1 MTETGVSPGMVA
13 IAGRMSGEDLIHARL
28 AGADYP
34 AWRRQVE
41 RVRYCS
47 RPVRVTGR
55 ASAVDTSTGEVSASF
70 SSSSQPD
77 GTLLIACG
85 DRRASVCASC
95 AETYRRDMWHVVA
108 SGLQG
113 RSTATSSAS
122 HAGARADTAGSVV
135 PSTVE
140 SHPRLFV
147 TLTAPSFGPV
157 HRAAGGSACR
167 PRSGRNRTCS
177 HLRPAGCGLAHD
189 AGHHIIGTPL
199 CADCYDYTGAVL
211 WNSHAGE
218 LWRRTRIAIDR
229 ALAPLASA
237 ATGDHVRAA
246 GVRDLLRVSYVK
258 VAEFQKRGLVHLH
271 LVIRLDDA
279 DPDDGGAIVP
289 PPSWATAALLAS
301 AVRRAVDTAAV
312 ALPAPDG
319 RLRVAQWGSQHDIS
333 DVSAGGPAGDSR
345 RVAAYL
351 AKYATKTASD
361 SAGASGALASRFRR
375 LHRTW
380 LRAKIGAHL
389 ARMVET
395 AWDLGGRTDLADLK
409 LRSWAHTLGYRGHF
423 ATKSRRYSVTL
434 GALRAARRTWRAEQ
448 GAASGTADVWH
459 SGTDGASVVVGDW
472 AYAGR
477 GYTHPTDA
485 QLAENMAR
493 EYEDALHEYRDLLR
507 REAEIA
513 EWCPLSDE

>member
-1 MTETGVSPGMVA
+1 MTGTELSPGMRA
-13 IAGRMSGEDLIHARL
+13 MSDRVS
-28 AGADYP
+28 GADYP

-41 RVRYCS
+41 RVRYCA
-47 RPVRVTGR
+47 RPVRVTGC

-70 SSSSQPD
+70 SSGDQPD

-113 RSTATSSAS
+113 RSTATSSGT
-122 HAGARADTAGSVV
+122 HTGARADTAGSVV

-157 HRAAGGSACR
+157 HSARGGAVCR
-167 PRSGRNRTCS
+167 PRSGRARVCA
-177 HLRPAGCGLAHD
+177 HGRPAGCGLVHDTAHPVV
-189 AGHHIIGTPL
+189 GTPL
-199 CADCYDYTGAVL
+199 CADCYDYAGAVL

-218 LWRRTRIAIDR
+218 LWRRTRIGIDR

-237 ATGDHVRAA
+237 ATGAPVTAS

-258 VAEFQKRGLVHLH
+258 VSEFQKRGLVHLH
-271 LVIRLDDA
+271 LVIRLDGA
-279 DPDDGGAIVP
+279 DPNGGIVAP
-289 PPSWATAALLAS
+289 ASWATAALLSS
-301 AVRRAVDTAAV
+301 AVRRAVGAAAV
-312 ALPAPDG
+312 ALPSPDG
-319 RLRVAQWGSQHDIS
+319 RLRVAQWGSQFDVS
-333 DVSAGGPAGDSR
+333 DVSAGGPAGDTR

-380 LRAKIGAHL
+380 LRRKVGRHL
-389 ARMVET
+389 ATLVET
-395 AWDLGGRTDLADLK
+395 AWDLGGRADLADLK

-448 GAASGTADVWH
+448 RSASGEPDVWH
-459 SGTDGASVVVGDW
+459 TATDAGAAVVGDFS
-472 AYAGR
+472 YAGR
-477 GYTHPTDA
+477 GYTHATDA
-485 QLAENMAR
+485 DLARMMAR

-507 REAEIA
+507 REAEMA
-513 EWCPLSDE
+513 EWCPLTDE